1 MIKIA
6 IDGPSG
12 SGKSSLAK
20 ALAKEMNFIYV
31 DTGALYRTVGLFMI
45 RNGISLDDNETIVK
59 NLSGLDV
66 SLCHDEEGVQHVLLN
81 GEDVGDNIRT
91 PDVSTAASK
100 VSAIPEVRAFLLN
113 TQRDIA
119 KAHNVIMDGRDI
131 GTVIFPDAQVKIFL
145 TANDSSRAERRYKE
159 LKEKGKD
166 VTLEEII
173 STMTERDKNDRTRK
187 EAPAVPA
194 SDAVMLDNSELDLAG
209 TVEAV
214 KKIISE
220 RIK

>member
-20 ALAKEMNFIYV
+20 LLAKEMNFIYV

-45 RNGISLDDNETIVK
+45 RNGISLDDNPKIIEK
-59 NLSGLDV
+59 LKGLEV
-66 SLCHDEEGVQHVLLN
+66 TLCHDDEGAQHVLLN

-91 PDVSTAASK
+91 PDVSSAASK
-100 VSAIPEVRAFLLN
+100 VSAIPEVRAFLLD

-119 KAHNVIMDGRDI
+119 KTHNVIMDGRDI

-145 TANDSSRAERRYKE
+145 TANDISRAERRYKE
-159 LKEKGKD
+159 LKEKGKN

-173 STMTERDKNDRTRK
+173 SIMTERDKNDRTRK

-194 SDAVMLDNSELDLAG
+194 EDAVLLDNSELDLNQTA
-209 TVEAV
+209 EAV

-220 RIK
+220 RLN